1 MKKSIALVMMA
12 VLLVAASVMGT
23 LAFLTSTD
31 AVENTFTVGK
41 VAITLDEAKVNV
53 YGEVD
58 ASVANRVKGNTYKLI
73 PGHKYTKDPIVHLA
87 SDSEACWLFVKVDN
101 GIAAIEADTKIAE
114 QITTNGWTALA
125 GVDGV
130 YYKQVDANNTA
141 AAIDYPVFETFKLD
155 GEADV
160 SNYENAA
167 VKVTAYAIQA
177 DGFTSALAAWTEV
190 SK

>member
-23 LAFLTSTD
+23 LAYLTSTD

-41 VAITLDEAKVNV
+41 VVITLDEAEVDV
-53 YGEVD
+53 YGAPNKNAARVR
-58 ASVANRVKGNTYKLI
+58 ANKYKLI
-73 PGHKYTKDPIVHLA
+73 PGHEYTKDPTVHFA
-87 SDSEACWLFVKVDN
+87 AGSEASWLFVKVEN
-101 GIAAIEADTKIAE
+101 GIANIEADKKIAD
-114 QITTNGWTALA
+114 QIIDNGWDALT

-130 YYKQVDANNTA
+130 YYKQVDANTGA
-141 AAIDYPVFETFKLD
+141 AAIDYPVFKTFKLD

-160 SNYENAA
+160 SKYANAA

-177 DGFTSALAAWTEV
+177 DGFTTPDAAWAKF
-190 SK
+190 SN

>member
-1 MKKSIALVMMA
+1 M
-12 VLLVAASVMGT
+12 T
-23 LAFLTSTD
+23 
-31 AVENTFTVGK
+31 
-41 VAITLDEAKVNV
+41 
-53 YGEVD
+53 
-58 ASVANRVKGNTYKLI
+58 
-73 PGHKYTKDPIVHLA
+73 
-87 SDSEACWLFVKVDN
+87 
-101 GIAAIEADTKIAE
+101 
-114 QITTNGWTALA
+114 

-160 SNYENAA
+160 SNYEKAA

-177 DGFTSALAAWTEV
+177 DGFTSAAAAWTEA